1 MYNLLELKANDKC
14 ERPVDDVDDVDDDD
28 DDVDDDDDSSGDAG
42 DTFTDI
48 ELELLS
54 SDEEDEILME
64 ESDEI
69 AKTYVGSSARRS
81 IRRLRKL
88 INSCRSGYY
97 CRRKGLSTGICR
109 PINTN
114 GILCIIHC
122 ITIYTTVI

>member
-1 MYNLLELKANDKC
+1 MLELKANDKC
-14 ERPVDDVDDVDDDD
+14 ERPVDVDDDD
-28 DDVDDDDDSSGDAG
+28 DDDDDNDDDDDDSSGDAG

-69 AKTYVGSSARRS
+69 ARTYVGSSARRS

-109 PINTN
+109 PININ
-114 GILCIIHC
+114 GILFASYIVSQ
-122 ITIYTTVI
+122 YTQL